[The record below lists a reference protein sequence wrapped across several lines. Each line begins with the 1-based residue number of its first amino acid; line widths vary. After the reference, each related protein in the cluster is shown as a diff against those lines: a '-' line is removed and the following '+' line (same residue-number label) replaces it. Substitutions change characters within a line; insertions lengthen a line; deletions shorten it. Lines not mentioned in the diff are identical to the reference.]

1 MKIVCLGGGHGL
13 AQVLSSIRPL
23 CSDLTA
29 IVTTTDNGG
38 SSGRL
43 RASQECLA
51 LGDIRRCCLQL
62 TDKQSLIHSIFEHR
76 FEGGE
81 LDGHSLG
88 NLTLLGL
95 LQVTDSPTEA
105 VAWFNAMLGNAETV
119 LPMSD
124 SATDLVASYNNGD
137 KIIGECEIDALK
149 ELPDNI
155 GLSKNVPASKGAV
168 EAILN
173 ADLILM
179 GPGSIISSVMPP
191 LLVKEIGTAI
201 KETNACRIFIENIA
215 QEQSVASTL
224 QGETIIDW
232 MQEKLGYQF
241 CDLSISPQA
250 IEEIVVHCDELNHA
264 QSTQH
269 SIEQLSHVFSQ
280 LLKLPL
286 SAKINSTL
294 TIN

>member
-13 AQVLSSIRPL
+13 AQVLSAIRPL

-29 IVTTTDNGG
+29 VVATTDNGG
-38 SSGRL
+38 STGRL
-43 RASQECLA
+43 RESQECVA

-76 FEGGE
+76 FDGGE

-95 LQVTDSPTEA
+95 MQLTDSPTEA
-105 VAWFNAMLGNAETV
+105 VAWFNAMLGNAETI

-124 SATDLVASYNNGD
+124 SATDLVATYANGEQVV
-137 KIIGECEIDALK
+137 GECEIDALT
-149 ELPDNI
+149 ELPDAI
-155 GLSKNVPASKGAV
+155 GLSKSVRAAKGAV
-168 EAILN
+168 DAITN
-173 ADLILM
+173 ADLVLI

-191 LLVKEIGTAI
+191 LLVKEIGDAIENTA
-201 KETNACRIFIENIA
+201 ACRIFIENIA
-215 QEQSVASTL
+215 EENSVARSL
-224 QGETIIDW
+224 KGETIIDW

-250 IEEIVVHCDELNHA
+250 IEEIVVHCDELNDA

-269 SIEQLSHVFSQ
+269 NIEQLSHVFSQ

-286 SAKINSTL
+286 STKVNSTC

>member
-13 AQVLSSIRPL
+13 AQVLSAIRPL

-29 IVTTTDNGG
+29 IVATTDNGG
-38 SSGRL
+38 STGRL
-43 RASQECLA
+43 RESQECVA

-76 FEGGE
+76 FDGGE

-95 LQVTDSPTEA
+95 MQLTDSPTEA
-105 VAWFNAMLGNAETV
+105 VAWFNAMLGNAETI

-124 SATDLVASYNNGD
+124 SATDLVASYKNGEQV
-137 KIIGECEIDALK
+137 IGECEIDALT

-155 GLSKNVPASKGAV
+155 GLSKAVPAAKGAV
-168 EAILN
+168 DAIMK

-191 LLVKEIGTAI
+191 LLVKEISTAI
-201 KETNACRIFIENIA
+201 KETAACRIFIENIA
-215 QEQSVASTL
+215 QENSVASSL

-250 IEEIVVHCDELNHA
+250 IEEIVVHCDELNQG

-269 SIEQLSHVFSQ
+269 NIEQLSHVFSQ

-286 SAKINSTL
+286 STKVNSTC